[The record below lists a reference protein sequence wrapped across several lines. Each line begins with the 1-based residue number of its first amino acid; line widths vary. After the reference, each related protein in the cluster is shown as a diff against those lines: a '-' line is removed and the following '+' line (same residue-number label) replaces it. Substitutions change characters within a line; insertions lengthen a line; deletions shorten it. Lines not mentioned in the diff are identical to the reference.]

1 MVAPLRRAL
10 VKRPGAAFGRA
21 FQDPAL
27 GFMHAVDLPRA
38 QGEHDAFVDLLV
50 RLGVEV
56 DGLGAESGSAD
67 DIYTFDPLLV
77 ADRGAIAL
85 RSGRASRRVETPVL
99 AGWMTGHGIPTL
111 GTIEAPGTVDGGDT
125 FWLRPD
131 LLCIGRGLRTN
142 GAGARQLAALAT
154 AAGGEGRVFDLPYW
168 RGPGEL
174 LHLLSVISPVAD
186 DLAVV
191 YEPLL
196 PIGLWELLR
205 DLGIR
210 LLPVPDEEFATL
222 GCNILAIR
230 PGVVVVASGN
240 PRTRR
245 ALEAAGCEVH
255 AFEAAEIG
263 LNGGGGP
270 TCLTRPILRA

>member
-1 MVAPLRRAL
+1 MP
-10 VKRPGAAFGRA
+10 
-21 FQDPAL
+21 
-27 GFMHAVDLPRA
+27 
-38 QGEHDAFVDLLV
+38 
-50 RLGVEV
+50 
-56 DGLGAESGSAD
+56 
-67 DIYTFDPLLV
+67 
-77 ADRGAIAL
+77 
-85 RSGRASRRVETPVL
+85 
-99 AGWMTGHGIPTL
+99 
-111 GTIEAPGTVDGGDT
+111 
-125 FWLRPD
+125 
-131 LLCIGRGLRTN
+131 
-142 GAGARQLAALAT
+142 GARQLAALAT
-154 AAGGEGRVFDLPYW
+154 AAGGEARVFDLPYW
-168 RGPGEL
+168 HGPGEL

-196 PIGLWELLR
+196 PVGLWELLG

-210 LLPVPDEEFATL
+210 LIAVPEEEFATL

-230 PGVVVVASGN
+230 PGVVVVAEGN

-270 TCLTRPILRA
+270 TCLTRPILRG